1 MQMLPRGEC
10 GRIIHPLLCVSKA
23 ELEDYMRMTNFE
35 WREDSSNLQ
44 RKYKRNVLRLDVLPV
59 MEQIAGGADPLQK

>member
-1 MQMLPRGEC
+1 
-10 GRIIHPLLCVSKA
+10 
-23 ELEDYMRMTNFE
+23 MRMKNFE

-59 MEQIAGGADPLQK
+59 MEQIAGGADPLQR